1 MVYDEIYQSF
11 WKNNILLEVVIPTYN
26 RVDNL
31 TLLINNL
38 LKSSNRNFCI
48 SIIDN
53 DPSNLLSTE
62 FIKSNNINRIP
73 IRVLRNKIHLGP
85 DASILRSIEL
95 SESDWIYCLGDSKI
109 PVDNA
114 FDLIVNDIKE
124 NSDISSIVYKFKNSN
139 EFATTISN
147 VSEIANKDI
156 HWGDL
161 FLIGNSV
168 ISAKL
173 VKNYFSTATQF
184 TLSRSMLFI
193 FHILAL
199 KNNHKVLFS
208 NNRIVK
214 EFLEKPAFYNPGL
227 SLLECWAQFPLLVN
241 LPIKNNERMVV
252 IDKIIK
258 GESWDDKITF
268 YKFCLLKIFRE
279 NIDISFNLKTILA
292 YRYCYKMFYFEKT
305 IIITLYYT
313 SKLNHFIRGG

>member
-1 MVYDEIYQSF
+1 MVFDQIYQSF
-11 WKNNILLEVVIPTYN
+11 WRNNVLLEVVIPTYN

-31 TLLINNL
+31 TLIINNL
-38 LKSSNRNFCI
+38 LKSTNRDFCI

-53 DPSNLLSTE
+53 DPSNLLSID
-62 FIKSNNINRIP
+62 FIESNNINRIP

-95 SESDWIYCLGDSKI
+95 AESDWIYCLGDSKI
-109 PVDNA
+109 PVENV
-114 FDLIVNDIKE
+114 FDLMVNDIKE

-139 EFATTISN
+139 EFARTISN

-156 HWGDL
+156 HWGDF
-161 FLIGNSV
+161 FLVGNSV
-168 ISAKL
+168 INAKL

-184 TLSRSMLFI
+184 TLTRSMLFI

-199 KNNHKVLFS
+199 KNNDKILLS

-214 EFLEKPAFYNPGL
+214 EFVEKPVFYNPGL

-241 LPIKNNERMVV
+241 LPINDEERMMV

-258 GESWDDKITF
+258 GESRDDITTF
-268 YKFCLLKIFRE
+268 YKFCLIKIFRE
-279 NIDISFNLKTILA
+279 NVDISFNLKNILA
-292 YRYCYKMFYFEKT
+292 YRYCYKVFSFQKT
-305 IIITLYYT
+305 IITLLYYT
-313 SKLNHFIRGG
+313 SKMNCFIKGS